1 MISKFTR
8 HLGPKC
14 RGDHSPR
21 IRFPILVAC
30 CTSPRMEIL
39 PVPRLV
45 VFGCSYPFTQD
56 IGPGL
61 SFYAIGDQGK
71 IGPHNIYIF
80 EMNVGLY
87 YSLPQ
92 WYFYSF
98 FFLILI
104 LFVFLLNAF
113 NWFFFFFFGKSNH
126 WSFFF
131 ESIKIFAPWTTFY
144 FIRILVLKKQIL
156 ENWDK
161 KIK

>member
-39 PVPRLV
+39 FVPRLV

-61 SFYAIGDQGK
+61 SFYAIGAQGK
-71 IGPHNIYIF
+71 IGPHN
-80 EMNVGLY
+80 Y
-87 YSLPQ
+87 YLRGFSCLG
-92 WYFYSF
+92 YSF
-98 FFLILI
+98 FFVKKCPYTPLFLSRDKTKRQSCKNTIPTPTKIL
-104 LFVFLLNAF
+104 
-113 NWFFFFFFGKSNH
+113 
-126 WSFFF
+126 
-131 ESIKIFAPWTTFY
+131 P
-144 FIRILVLKKQIL
+144 KK
-156 ENWDK
+156 
-161 KIK
+161 